1 MGTGPPLSEVLSETP
16 LPVLATRERLQAQ
29 GEMTRLFTRRVA
41 ARALFMLALLL
52 IGSTAFA
59 ALAWADGPWRW
70 EIGMQPPATPVKDRL
85 TAFHDELLVIIFL
98 ITLFVLGLL
107 LYVIVRFRQERNP
120 VPTRTSHNT
129 VIEMLWTVVPVL
141 ILVIIA
147 IPSFKLMYYMD
158 RVPNPEMT
166 ITVSGHQWYW
176 SYEYPDQGGL
186 TFDSNIIP
194 DDQLKPGQKRLL
206 DVDNPLVVPEDTIIR
221 VQVTGTDV
229 IHSWFVPSFGVQEYA
244 IVGRLNESWMK
255 IEHEGTY
262 YGQCN
267 QICGV
272 NHAFMPIKVVAVAKD
287 AFPRWVED
295 AKKKFAR
302 RDNDTAT
309 VHVAAVPDPQDA
321 ARAAPAGN

>member
-1 MGTGPPLSEVLSETP
+1 MV
-16 LPVLATRERLQAQ
+16 RW
-29 GEMTRLFTRRVA
+29 TRLSTSKA
-41 ARALFMLALLL
+41 TTALAL
-52 IGSTAFA
+52 AFGVIVILAIVAVAGA
-59 ALAWADGPWRW
+59 AEPKPW
-70 EIGMQPPATPVKDRL
+70 EIGMQPPATPVKERL
-85 TAFHDELLVIIFL
+85 SAFHDELLIIITL

-107 LYVIVRFRQERNP
+107 VYAMWRFSHRRNP
-120 VPTRTSHNT
+120 VPSRTSHNT

-141 ILVIIA
+141 ILIIIA

-166 ITVSGHQWYW
+166 IKVTGHQWYW

-186 TFDSNIIP
+186 AFDSNIIP
-194 DDQLKPGQKRLL
+194 EDQLKPGQKRLL
-206 DVDNPLVVPEDTIIR
+206 DVDNPLVVPEDTTIR
-221 VQVTGTDV
+221 VLVTGTDV

-255 IEHEGTY
+255 IERAGTY

-272 NHAFMPIKVVAVAKD
+272 NHAFMPIKVEAVSKD
-287 AFPRWVED
+287 AFQHWLVD

-302 RDNDTAT
+302 HDNGSEPVRLAAAPDAT
-309 VHVAAVPDPQDA
+309 DA
-321 ARAAPAGN
+321 ASAAPASSN